1 MTESIRW
8 LDWAEPAL
16 AQASA
21 ANAPILLSLVTA
33 WSEECRMME
42 RSTFSHPAVIAAV
55 SSQFVTIRV
64 DADRRP
70 DINERYNL
78 GGWPTT
84 AFLTGDGKTLS
95 GGTYLDVDE
104 MIMLSRQVA
113 DAWRER
119 GPELRA
125 RAAETPP
132 CTENSAAAAQPD
144 STAADHLRSMIVEQ
158 FDSVHGGFGTAPK
171 LPHVSALLLALSL
184 AAEDGGAADAELA
197 SIAETT
203 LDKMS
208 SLWDS
213 AGGGFYRY
221 ADAADWSRPGPE
233 KTLEDNAALLHL
245 YIEASLRRASD
256 DCRARAGALVR
267 WVKAGLANENDG
279 GFYNARS
286 GTLVD
291 RSMYVDRNAQ
301 MVAAFLR
308 AAGLFDDP
316 WLRNFALKSFEAVVL
331 PAYSPGGGVAHIV
344 DGATVRGLLSDQ
356 VHASGAAIWA
366 HAATEQLP
374 YSMLAAELMQF
385 AVRTM
390 WDDSA
395 GAFRDRTSASDP
407 VRPFQLNCEAACV
420 LDRLA
425 TLTGDGAHRE
435 RAITILRTLAP
446 EYRRHNLFGAAYALA
461 VREVIDRR
469 LPAGLALTKVE
480 WALEPPATGEVAT

>member
-1 MTESIRW
+1 MSESIRW
-8 LDWAEPAL
+8 LDWAEPAF
-16 AQASA
+16 AQAST
-21 ANAPILLSLVTA
+21 ANVPILLSLVTA
-33 WSEECRMME
+33 WSEECRAMDGA
-42 RSTFSHPAVIAAV
+42 TFSHPAVIAAL

-78 GGWPTT
+78 GGWPTI
-84 AFLTGDGKTLS
+84 AFLTSDGKTLS
-95 GGTYLDVDE
+95 GATYLDVNQ
-104 MIMLSRQVA
+104 MLELCRQVA
-113 DAWRER
+113 GAWREH
-119 GPELRA
+119 GSEIRA
-125 RAAETPP
+125 RSAQMPP
-132 CTENSAAAAQPD
+132 CTQNLHDAAARPD
-144 STAADHLRSMIVEQ
+144 SGAAAHLRTLIVEQ

-184 AAEDGGAADAELA
+184 ASEEDGVADAELA

-208 SLWDS
+208 ALWDS

-245 YIEASLRRASD
+245 YVEASLQRASD
-256 DCRARAGALVR
+256 DCLARAGALVR
-267 WVKAGLANENDG
+267 WVKAELANEPSG

-301 MVAAFLR
+301 MVAGFLR
-308 AAGLFDDP
+308 AAALFEDP
-316 WLRNFALKSFEAVVL
+316 WLRDFALKSFEAVVL
-331 PAYSPGGGVAHIV
+331 PGYSPGGGVAHIV
-344 DGATVRGLLSDQ
+344 DADATVRGLLTDQ

-366 HAATEQLP
+366 HAVTEQLP

-385 AVRTM
+385 AIRTM

-395 GAFRDRTSASDP
+395 GAFRDRASPADP
-407 VRPFQLNCEAACV
+407 LQPFQLNCEAACV

-425 TLTGDGAHRE
+425 TLTGDSAHHD
-435 RAITILRTLAP
+435 RAIAILRTLAP
-446 EYRRHNLFGAAYALA
+446 EYRRHDLFGAAYALA
-461 VREVIDRR
+461 IREVIDRR
-469 LPAGLALTKVE
+469 LPAGLTLTKVD
-480 WALEPPATGEVAT
+480 WALEPPTKG

>member
-1 MTESIRW
+1 
-8 LDWAEPAL
+8 
-16 AQASA
+16 
-21 ANAPILLSLVTA
+21 VTA
-33 WSEECRMME
+33 WSEECRAMD
-42 RSTFSHPAVIAAV
+42 RATFSHPAVIAAL

-84 AFLTGDGKTLS
+84 AFLTIDGKTLS
-95 GGTYLDVDE
+95 GGTYLDVDQ
-104 MIMLSRQVA
+104 MLELCRQVA
-113 DAWRER
+113 GAWREH
-119 GPELRA
+119 GTEIRA

-132 CTENSAAAAQPD
+132 CTQNLNDTGTQPDLAAA
-144 STAADHLRSMIVEQ
+144 THIRSLIVDQ

-184 AAEDGGAADAELA
+184 ASEEDGVADAELA

-208 SLWDS
+208 ALWDS
-213 AGGGFYRY
+213 ASGGFYRY
-221 ADAADWSRPGPE
+221 ADAADWSRPGSE
-233 KTLEDNAALLHL
+233 KTLEDNGALLHL
-245 YIEASLRRASD
+245 YVEASLRRGSD
-256 DCRARAGALVR
+256 ECLARAAALVR
-267 WVKAGLANENDG
+267 WVKAELANEHDG

-308 AAGLFDDP
+308 AASLFEDP
-316 WLRNFALKSFEAVVL
+316 WLRDFALKSFEAVVL
-331 PAYSPGGGVAHIV
+331 PGYSPGSGVAHIV
-344 DGATVRGLLSDQ
+344 DAATVRGLLTDQ

-366 HAATEQLP
+366 HAVTEQLP

-385 AVRTM
+385 AIRTM

-395 GAFRDRTSASDP
+395 GAFRDRTSPADP
-407 VRPFQLNCEAACV
+407 LQPFELNCEAACV

-425 TLTGDGAHRE
+425 TLTGDRAHHD

-446 EYRRHNLFGAAYALA
+446 EYRRHDLFGAAYALA
-461 VREVIDRR
+461 IREVIDRR

-480 WALEPPATGEVAT
+480 WFLEPPTID

>member
-1 MTESIRW
+1 MSESIRW
-8 LDWAEPAL
+8 LDWAEPAF
-16 AQASA
+16 AQAST
-21 ANAPILLSLVTA
+21 ANVPILLSLVTA
-33 WSEECRMME
+33 WSEECRAMD
-42 RSTFSHPAVIAAV
+42 RATFSHPAVIATL

-84 AFLTGDGKTLS
+84 AFLTTDGKTLS
-95 GGTYLDVDE
+95 GGTYLDVE
-104 MIMLSRQVA
+104 QMLAACRQVA
-113 DAWRER
+113 GAWREH
-119 GPELRA
+119 GAEIRA
-125 RAAETPP
+125 RVAETPP
-132 CTENSAAAAQPD
+132 CTQNLDSTGIQPD
-144 STAADHLRSMIVEQ
+144 SAAVAHLRSLIVDE

-184 AAEDGGAADAELA
+184 ASEDDGVADAELA
-197 SIAETT
+197 SIAEKT

-208 SLWDS
+208 ALWDS
-213 AGGGFYRY
+213 SSGGFYRY
-221 ADAADWSRPGPE
+221 ADAADWSRPGSE

-245 YIEASLRRASD
+245 YVEASVRRASD
-256 DCRARAGALVR
+256 ECLARAAALVR
-267 WVKAGLANENDG
+267 WVKAELANENG

-291 RSMYVDRNAQ
+291 RPMYVDRNAQ

-308 AAGLFDDP
+308 AAALFDDP
-316 WLRNFALKSFEAVVL
+316 WLRDFALKCFEAVIL
-331 PAYSPGGGVAHIV
+331 PGYSPGGGVAHIV
-344 DGATVRGLLSDQ
+344 DAATVRGLLADQ

-366 HAATEQLP
+366 HAITAQLP

-385 AVRTM
+385 AIRTM

-395 GAFRDRTSASDP
+395 GAFRDRTSLADP
-407 VRPFQLNCEAACV
+407 LQPFELNCEAACV

-425 TLTGDGAHRE
+425 TLTGDRAHHD

-446 EYRRHNLFGAAYALA
+446 EYRRHDLFGAAYALA

-469 LPAGLALTKVE
+469 LPAGLVLTKVD
-480 WALEPPATGEVAT
+480 WFLEPPAEG

>member
-1 MTESIRW
+1 MSESIRW
-8 LDWAEPAL
+8 LDWAEPAF
-16 AQASA
+16 ARATTG
-21 ANAPILLSLVTA
+21 NVPILLSLVTM
-33 WSEECRMME
+33 WSEECRAMD
-42 RSTFSHPAVIAAV
+42 RATFSHPAVIAAL

-70 DINERYNL
+70 DINDRYNL

-84 AFLTGDGKTLS
+84 AFLTTDGKTLS
-95 GGTYLDVDE
+95 GGTYLDVGQ
-104 MIMLSRQVA
+104 MLELCRQVA
-113 DAWRER
+113 GAWREH
-119 GPELRA
+119 GPEIRA
-125 RAAETPP
+125 RAARTSP
-132 CTENSAAAAQPD
+132 CTQNPDAAGTQPD
-144 STAADHLRSMIVEQ
+144 LNAATDMRTLMVDQ
-158 FDSVHGGFGTAPK
+158 FDSVHGGFGHAPK
-171 LPHVSALLLALSL
+171 LPHVSAVLLALSL
-184 AAEDGGAADAELA
+184 ASEEGGAADAELA

-208 SLWDS
+208 ALWDP

-245 YIEASLRRASD
+245 YVEASARRGSD
-256 DCRARAGALVR
+256 DCLARAAALVR
-267 WVKAGLANENDG
+267 WVKAELADEHDG

-291 RSMYVDRNAQ
+291 RSMYIDRNAQ

-308 AAGLFDDP
+308 AASLFEDP
-316 WLRNFALKSFEAVVL
+316 WLRDFALKSFEAVVL
-331 PAYSPGGGVAHIV
+331 PGYSPGGGVAHIT
-344 DGATVRGLLSDQ
+344 GAGTVRGLLTDQ

-366 HAATEQLP
+366 HAVTEQLP
-374 YSMLAAELMQF
+374 YSMLAAELMHF
-385 AVRTM
+385 AIRTM

-395 GAFRDRTSASDP
+395 GAFRDRTSLDDP
-407 VRPFQLNCEAACV
+407 FLPFELNCTAACV

-425 TLTGDGAHRE
+425 TLTGDVSHRE
-435 RAITILRTLAP
+435 RAISILRALAP
-446 EYRRHNLFGAAYALA
+446 EYRRHGLFGAAYALA

-480 WALEPPATGEVAT
+480 WALEPPAGG